1 MKVST
6 QATESSVA
14 VGPAVVKVSKSSL
27 KVQTS
32 ESDQKYCYLLYSKLE
47 DIQYLPLEHLATVQE
62 IELRSVYP
70 DGKPGF
76 WIYVQFS
83 DMVPPL

>member
-1 MKVST
+1 MYLKILTDVALKVST

-32 ESDQKYCYLLYSKLE
+32 ENDQKYFFFLFLN
-47 DIQYLPLEHLATVQE
+47 
-62 IELRSVYP
+62 IETSRTYHSNT
-70 DGKPGF
+70 
-76 WIYVQFS
+76 
-83 DMVPPL
+83 

>member
-1 MKVST
+1 MYLKILTDVALKVST

-32 ESDQKYCYLLYSKLE
+32 ENDQKYCYLLFSNK
-47 DIQYLPLEHLATVQE
+47 
-62 IELRSVYP
+62 R
-70 DGKPGF
+70 
-76 WIYVQFS
+76 IYTTYHS
-83 DMVPPL
+83 NT